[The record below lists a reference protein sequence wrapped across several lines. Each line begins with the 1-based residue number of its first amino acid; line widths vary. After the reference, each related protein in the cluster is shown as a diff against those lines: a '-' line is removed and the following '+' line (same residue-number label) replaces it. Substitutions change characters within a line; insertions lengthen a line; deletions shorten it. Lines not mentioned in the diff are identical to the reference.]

1 MMQDSTKKVLAFVL
15 MAVFAMMM
23 LIPVVPA
30 GLSFWPWFAPL
41 LVVIVIIPLAVIFA
55 LGRSKKEVESYD
67 GDLLDWRGYNAE
79 EWAEER
85 DPDDFEGEID

>member
-1 MMQDSTKKVLAFVL
+1 MRDGTKKVLAFLL

-30 GLSFWPWFAPL
+30 GLSFWTWFATL
-41 LVVIVIIPLAVIFA
+41 LVVIVVIPLVVLLA
-55 LGRSKKEVESYD
+55 LGRSKKEVDSYE
-67 GDLLDWRGYNAE
+67 GDLLDWRGYNAD

-85 DPDDFEGEID
+85 DPDDFEGEMD